1 MEKVMPK
8 AQSQEPFV
16 KVEINNSVAL
26 LTLNRPDSLNALST
40 AMRAGIVEAINSVND
55 NDTVKAIVLTGEG
68 RAFCAGLDLKELGS
82 GKADN
87 EDAVSDSNML
97 KAFYNLNKPV
107 IGAINGFAITGG
119 FELALMTDFMIAG
132 ENAKF
137 ADTHARIGIVPG
149 WGLSQKLPRI
159 IGIGRAKELSF
170 TGNFLD
176 AKQAEQWGLVNCV
189 VKNKHLVSTCLKL
202 AEDIASC
209 EPTTL
214 KTYKSIID
222 QGYETTLFDG
232 IRIEAK
238 ANKAHMQDVTPEALE
253 ERRKVVM
260 SRGRDQK

>member
-1 MEKVMPK
+1 MSTPT
-8 AQSQEPFV
+8 PFV
-16 KVEINNSVAL
+16 KIEINKQVAL

-40 AMRAGIVEAINSVND
+40 AMRAAIVEAINSVNSNQD
-55 NDTVKAIVLTGEG
+55 VKAIVLTGEG

-87 EDAVSDSNML
+87 EEAVSDTNMV
-97 KAFYNLNKPV
+97 KSFYNLNKPL

-119 FELALMTDFMIAG
+119 FELALMCDFMIAS

-149 WGLSQKLPRI
+149 WGLSQKLSRI

-176 AKQAEQWGLVNCV
+176 AQTAERWGLVNRV
-189 VKNKHLVSTCLKL
+189 VKNEELIPVCLKL

-214 KTYKSIID
+214 KTLKSIID
-222 QGYETTLFDG
+222 QGYESTLFDG

-238 ANKAHMQDVTPEALE
+238 ANKAHMQGLTPDVLEA
-253 ERRKVVM
+253 RRTGVM
-260 SRGRDQK
+260 SRGREQK